1 MNMIEKLGNRSTWWE
16 YDWGNSG
23 NLIASEG
30 AAAIELRG
38 RDWAL
43 LKK

>member
-1 MNMIEKLGNRSTWWE
+1 VVGKFEITIQ
-16 YDWGNSG
+16 YWGEGG
-23 NLIASEG
+23 NLVAGEG